1 MVPHPDTRRD
11 VTTGGSTPAPA
22 EVDGDARGG
31 VDGAGGLRL
40 AWAVVAV
47 VLLAVIVAYARAR
60 WPGYLPLGSD
70 NDEYQLVGQQLAAFE
85 APVVAGVEGTKYPLG
100 YPAVLAVLQWL
111 RLPVAPVALG
121 LNLVAIGVTT
131 GLVAWVAGRSA
142 GRLSASPGAALA
154 AGGVVAASVSVWND
168 AYSVMPEM
176 LTLALVAGMVAVVA
190 SAADGLTPRRLVW
203 LTVLAV
209 IAVTMKTLAVVLVL
223 GGCTLL
229 AVRAVWRGTTM
240 GSPWRML
247 QPAGW
252 AVAVVLAGMA
262 VTRSLPEHTTG
273 YVATFFLRDPFDA
286 SQGRLGPVG
295 LLQRAWSELGVTLA
309 DLGRPIA
316 MIDASEEVAGVI
328 AVVGLV
334 LGVIGAWRLRP
345 GGPLGA
351 FAGGAVLAYAVAM
364 ALWPYH
370 SSRFGVPL
378 VPIAAL
384 GVGWLVRVVSDRL
397 ASVSL
402 GEGWSGVVV
411 SRVVGLLAG
420 GVVVGALVATSFG
433 GAVSRGEDASERL
446 AMQHAALERLEEW
459 AGESLGP
466 EDEVVSFD
474 YREVSRRLDR
484 EVQPLAYTSDVAA
497 LRAMVGDTDWIVM
510 VDFHHTRNRQ
520 LELLLE
526 AEPERYEQVLSGEG
540 LGVWRVVG

>member
-1 MVPHPDTRRD
+1 M
-11 VTTGGSTPAPA
+11 TTGGSAPPPG
-22 EVDGDARGG
+22 VRRDARGSDRRGGPPDG
-31 VDGAGGLRL
+31 VRGLRL
-40 AWAVVAV
+40 AWVVVAV

-70 NDEYQLVGQQLAAFE
+70 NDEYQLVGQQLARLD
-85 APVVAGVEGTKYPLG
+85 APIVAGVEGTKYPLG

-111 RLPVAPVALG
+111 RLPVAAVALA
-121 LNLVAIGVTT
+121 LNLVAIGIAT
-131 GLVAWVAGRSA
+131 GLAAWVAGRRTGELPA
-142 GRLSASPGAALA
+142 NPGAALA
-154 AGGVVAASVSVWND
+154 DGGVVAASAGVWND

-190 SAADGLTPRRLVW
+190 GGLTPRRLLW

-209 IAVTMKTLAVVLVL
+209 VAVTMKTLAVVVVL

-229 AVRAVWRGTTM
+229 AVRALWRGAGPAIGPDPA

-286 SQGRLGPVG
+286 SQGRLGLVG
-295 LLQRAWSELGVTLA
+295 LLGRAWSELGVTLA
-309 DLGRPIA
+309 DLGRAIA
-316 MIDASEEVAGVI
+316 LIDASVEVAGVI
-328 AVVGLV
+328 AVVGLLV
-334 LGVIGAWRLRP
+334 GVIGAWRLRR

-351 FAGGAVLAYAVAM
+351 FAGGAVLAYAAAM

-370 SSRFGVPL
+370 SSRFGIPL
-378 VPIAAL
+378 LPIAAV
-384 GVGWLVRVVSDRL
+384 GAGWLVRVVSDRWVGL
-397 ASVSL
+397 L
-402 GEGWSGVVV
+402 PDRGGGVVV
-411 SRVVGLLAG
+411 QRVSGLLAG
-420 GVVVGALVATSFG
+420 GAVVLALIVTSWSG
-433 GAVSRGEDASERL
+433 VVSRGDDASERL

-459 AGESLGP
+459 ADASLGA
-466 EDEVVSFD
+466 DEEIVSFD

-484 EVQPLAYTSDVAA
+484 DVQPLAYTSDPAA
-497 LRAMVGDTDWIVM
+497 LRAMVGDADVIVM

-520 LELLLE
+520 LELLLQ
-526 AEPERYEQVLSGEG
+526 AEPERYEQVLTGEG
-540 LGVWRVVG
+540 LGVWRIVGE